1 MRTSILPLVLAAP
14 AVVSAAK
21 GTLGLSLGDKNA
33 DGSCK
38 ATSDYEADFAALK
51 SLVNSTL
58 VRTYSS
64 SECDTAANILPAA
77 QASGAKVVL
86 GMWPDTDASFNQDFS
101 ALQSAVPGNEAV
113 VEAITVG
120 SEALYRGDMTADALL
135 ARINQ
140 VKSAFPQTTVGTA
153 DSWNKYADG
162 TADPLIQGNVT
173 YLLSNAFAYWQ
184 GSPIDNA
191 TNVYF
196 SDMKGATEHIQQV
209 AGSNF
214 DNIRVLNGETG
225 WPTDG
230 GTDYAAAQAGTAN
243 AEQFWQDGVCAM
255 LNSGVDVFY
264 FEAFDESWKPDSTGD
279 NGQVS
284 NEQHWGLLTA
294 SRTAKFDMTCP

>member
-1 MRTSILPLVLAAP
+1 MRASILPLALAAP
-14 AVVSAAK
+14 AVVSATQ
-21 GTLGLSLGDKNA
+21 GTLGLALGDKNA

-51 SLVNSTL
+51 SLANSTL

-64 SECDTAANILPAA
+64 SECNTAANILPAA
-77 QASGAKVVL
+77 QSSGVKVVL

-113 VEAITVG
+113 IEAITVG
-120 SEALYRGDMTADALL
+120 SEALYRGDMTAEALL

-173 YLLSNAFAYWQ
+173 YLMANAFAYWQ
-184 GSPIDNA
+184 GSPISNA

-196 SDMKGATEHIQQV
+196 SDMNGAIQHIQQV

-230 GTDYAAAQAGTAN
+230 GSNYAAAQAGTAN
-243 AEQFWQDGVCAM
+243 AAEFWQDGVCAM

-279 NGQVS
+279 NGQAS

-294 SRTAKFDMTCP
+294 SRTAKLNVTCP